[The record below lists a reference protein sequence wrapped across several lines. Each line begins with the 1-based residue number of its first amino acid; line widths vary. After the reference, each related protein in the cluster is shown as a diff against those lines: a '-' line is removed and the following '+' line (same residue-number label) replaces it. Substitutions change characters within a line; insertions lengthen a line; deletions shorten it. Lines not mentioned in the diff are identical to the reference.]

1 MLGSQQSYYGTIL
14 PTPGHHSTA
23 FYGTFYNPS
32 SPSVYSGQAQAS
44 LNHPINYYSPSLYM
58 PQNHEAM
65 WNSGQQASQS
75 KRSYVSFDAGTSSL
89 ETLPSCSKITST
101 SSASSIAENPI
112 SEESIASNCQPE
124 APVTTTDPIETEK
137 TNFSYENLDRP
148 VSDSEACLP
157 SEEEDEEDEEGEEE
171 EEEVEEEEAAIENT
185 TDTGVTEDAIVKMV
199 ESEEKRE
206 EEEEELGKED
216 ESYSSSCSASTCSTD
231 SYSDDSS
238 CLSGDLAPMS
248 PILEHD
254 RRFLE
259 VVGSRVPEDPNVILQ
274 DASFGD
280 GEVHHSLK
288 EAWGN
293 ADEGLQ
299 CLLCTSDDH
308 LLPRLDIAVK
318 LEPVVGEHIS
328 KSVLLCTACDLMME
342 RYLTLEKEVTEL
354 QV

>member
-1 MLGSQQSYYGTIL
+1 M
-14 PTPGHHSTA
+14 
-23 FYGTFYNPS
+23 
-32 SPSVYSGQAQAS
+32 
-44 LNHPINYYSPSLYM
+44 
-58 PQNHEAM
+58 
-65 WNSGQQASQS
+65 
-75 KRSYVSFDAGTSSL
+75 
-89 ETLPSCSKITST
+89 
-101 SSASSIAENPI
+101 
-112 SEESIASNCQPE
+112 
-124 APVTTTDPIETEK
+124 
-137 TNFSYENLDRP
+137 
-148 VSDSEACLP
+148 
-157 SEEEDEEDEEGEEE
+157 
-171 EEEVEEEEAAIENT
+171 EEEEAAIENT
-185 TDTGVTEDAIVKMV
+185 TNTGVTEDAIVKMV

-238 CLSGDLAPMS
+238 CLSGYLAPMS